1 MLTVEG
7 GGGVI
12 SWTWTMLKLYCTTH
26 ANTHR
31 DVRGHRRNTV
41 PGYGEGDRPATV
53 LPNCTPGGRGQ
64 NTLMILINIT
74 IRKKAEPSW

>member
-1 MLTVEG
+1 MCVFMDMDHVKTIL
-7 GGGVI
+7 
-12 SWTWTMLKLYCTTH
+12 STH

-53 LPNCTPGGRGQ
+53 LPNGTPGRRGQ
-64 NTLMILINIT
+64 YTLMILINIT